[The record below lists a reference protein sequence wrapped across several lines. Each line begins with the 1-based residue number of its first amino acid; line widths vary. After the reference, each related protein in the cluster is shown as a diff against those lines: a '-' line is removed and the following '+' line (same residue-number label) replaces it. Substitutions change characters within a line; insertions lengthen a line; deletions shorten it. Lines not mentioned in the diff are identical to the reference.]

1 MKKTNTSNLNRK
13 RPYEITE
20 PLPLSNGTLKTLPI
34 DKYRDQII
42 SKIKKNRVIVISG
55 KTGCGKTTQVP
66 WILLEDAIQNDNLK
80 NTKILVTQPRRIAAI
95 TIAERIQ
102 LEMITKLNQ
111 YNLPPDINARNLVGY
126 RVRLHSTENP
136 KSKIILMTTGILL
149 EKIIHSKSDL
159 SEYSHIIIDEVHERD
174 INIDFALV
182 LLKYILKKNRDIKLI
197 LMSATISP
205 ELFANYFSESSIEQV
220 GTHRII
226 LPTKKIMKFCGLIKM
241 EILHH

>member
-1 MKKTNTSNLNRK
+1 MKKTNTSNLNKK
-13 RPYEITE
+13 RPHEFTE
-20 PLPLSNGTLKTLPI
+20 SLPLSNGTLKTLPI
-34 DKYRDQII
+34 DKYRDEII

-66 WILLEDAIQNDNLK
+66 WMLLEDVIQNNNLR

-102 LEMITKLNQ
+102 LEMMTKLRK
-111 YNLPPDINARNLVGY
+111 YNLPSDINPRNLVGY
-126 RVRLHSTENP
+126 RVRLNSTDTQN
-136 KSKIILMTTGILL
+136 SKIVLMTTGILL

-182 LLKYILKKNRDIKLI
+182 LLKYILKKNKAIKLI

-205 ELFANYFSESSIEQV
+205 ELFANYYREISIEQV
-220 GTHRII
+220 GTHMITI
-226 LPTKKIMKFCGLIKM
+226 PSNKLQLESSSCQGITK
-241 EILHH
+241 